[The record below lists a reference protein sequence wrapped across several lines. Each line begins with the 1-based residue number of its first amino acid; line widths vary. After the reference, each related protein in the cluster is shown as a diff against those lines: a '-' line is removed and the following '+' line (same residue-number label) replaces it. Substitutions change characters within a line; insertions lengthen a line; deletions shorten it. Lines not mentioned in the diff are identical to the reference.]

1 MLIEFFGNKSFRVS
15 AVEGET
21 RPVIRQHYLSDED
34 DRFLGALIQGE
45 RSKLIGGSKW
55 TIWKL
60 KSYIMKF

>member
-1 MLIEFFGNKSFRVS
+1 VLIEFFGNKSFRVS

-45 RSKLIGGSKW
+45 RSKLIGGSK
-55 TIWKL
+55 
-60 KSYIMKF
+60 